1 MADTSA
7 RQGRRRWWLL
17 ALVVVAV
24 PGVLASLLL
33 VGDPR
38 DEGGSGEAVDGPSD
52 PAPDE
57 GGQEPSGE
65 GTGGSG
71 DILDFLG
78 PPPGHGPSTL
88 LDEFKERCVEATK
101 DLDRAAVSFDDT
113 PIMQLNRTSE
123 LTLAIAPPG
132 RHVQDLEPQDEVLVT
147 CTIDARLVIGDDDA
161 SVTPNDWQTHRY
173 LPPEPAEWSWLVA
186 PSKAGEIDANIE
198 IRPVVVVEADG
209 RADTTEYT
217 TQSYDLDITVEQTL
231 WDRISALTTQVKVIL
246 GLVTACTALA
256 VALGVRRW
264 GPALWAQGRGRRRSS
279 ERQARDDTGYL

>member
-7 RQGRRRWWLL
+7 RQGRRRWLLL

-24 PGVLASLLL
+24 PGVLASLLV

-38 DEGGSGEAVDGPSD
+38 DEEVPGEAVDGPSD
-52 PAPDE
+52 PVPDE
-57 GGQEPSGE
+57 GQPGN
-65 GTGGSG
+65 
-71 DILDFLG
+71 G
-78 PPPGHGPSTL
+78 PPGSL
-88 LDEFKERCVEATK
+88 EWFKERCVSVTK
-101 DLDRAAVSFDDT
+101 SLDRAAVSFDDT
-113 PIMQLNRTSE
+113 PIMQLNKTSE
-123 LTLAIAPPG
+123 FTLAIAPPG

-161 SVTPNDWQTHRY
+161 SVTPDDWETRTY

-209 RADTTEYT
+209 GSDTTVYT
-217 TQSYDLDITVEQTL
+217 TRSYDLDITVEQTV
-231 WDRISALTTQVKVIL
+231 WDRISALTTQVKVVL
-246 GLVTACTALA
+246 GLVTASTALA

-264 GPALWAQGRGRRRSS
+264 GPALWAQGRDRRRSS
-279 ERQARDDTGYL
+279 EKQAQDDTGYL